1 MRVLNDDDVLRIN
14 IERNTTLKMIV
25 YMYSSIYTMT
35 T

>member
-25 YMYSSIYTMT
+25 YTYSSIYTMT